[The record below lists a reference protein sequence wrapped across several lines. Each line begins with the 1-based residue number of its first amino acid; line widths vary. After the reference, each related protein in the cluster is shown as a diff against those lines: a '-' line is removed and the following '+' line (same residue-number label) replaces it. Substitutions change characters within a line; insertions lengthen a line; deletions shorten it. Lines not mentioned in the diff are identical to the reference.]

1 MNKYTTNDLIMMK
14 ETAEIGLPYY
24 WKAAQLDRS
33 PDGRASIARAAFEN
47 QKQLL
52 ADIYAELDRLGV
64 EYDKLYPDCLD
75 WAFDENLESRLDGRK
90 D

>member
-1 MNKYTTNDLIMMK
+1 MNKYTTNDLIHMK

-33 PDGRASIARAAFEN
+33 PDGKASIARAFEN

-52 ADIYAELDRLGV
+52 ADIYTELDRRGV
-64 EYDKLYPDCLD
+64 EYDKLYPDCRD
-75 WAFDENLESRLDGRK
+75 WTFDENLESRLDGREN
-90 D
+90 